1 MHTSNEIF
9 RVLFASVLLGL
20 CLGAC
25 GKNDA
30 APAAKSEGKG
40 GDKSASAPA
49 AGAPAKPAGL
59 PVRATTVT
67 VAAADSEVSAVGNLI
82 AAESVVIRPEIAGR
96 VVRLQIQEGQAVQK
110 GARLLELDQAELQAQ
125 LAGSTANAKTETQ
138 RYDRTK
144 ELFDKSFISQEALDV
159 ARGNMNR
166 AKSRQKQDEALLA
179 KTVINAPFSGVLGL
193 RQVSLGAYVK
203 AGDDIVRLDNIASLK
218 MDFRVPEL
226 YAPKLK
232 SGQTVS
238 LRVDAYPSETFTGK
252 IYALE
257 PSMDEKTRTIMARA
271 EVPNQKAKLRP
282 GMFAR
287 VNVLLES
294 HGNALWVP
302 EQAIWPQ
309 GNDAFVYRVA
319 DGKAHLTK
327 VEIGLRRPG
336 SVQIA
341 KGVQEGD
348 TIVTDGQMK
357 LKDGA
362 PVMVLPATPPTAQ
375 APGSGPAAPKSGG

>member
-1 MHTSNEIF
+1 MYIGWQ
-9 RVLFASVLLGL
+9 RVQLGVLALLLASALA
-20 CLGAC
+20 AC

-30 APAAKSEGKG
+30 AVTAKTEAKG
-40 GDKSASAPA
+40 GDKA
-49 AGAPAKPAGL
+49 AQAGAAPAKPMGL
-59 PVRATTVT
+59 PVKAVT
-67 VAAADSEVSAVGNLI
+67 VSVASADSEVTAVGNLL
-82 AAESVVIRPEIAGR
+82 AAESVVIRPEIDGR
-96 VVRLQIQEGQAVQK
+96 IVDLRIREGQAVQK
-110 GARLLELDQAELQAQ
+110 GARLLALDQAEMQAQ
-125 LAGSTANAKTETQ
+125 LAGSTANAKTESQ
-138 RYDRTK
+138 RYTRTE
-144 ELFDKSFISQEALDV
+144 ELFEKNFISQEALDV

-203 AGDDIVRLDNIASLK
+203 AGEDIVRLDSVASLK

-232 SGQTVS
+232 PGQAVAI
-238 LRVDAYPSETFTGK
+238 RVDAYPGETFNGK

-257 PSMDEKTRTIMARA
+257 PSMDEKTRTVVARA
-271 EVPNQKAKLRP
+271 EVPNPATKLRP

-287 VNVLLES
+287 VNVLLETRS
-294 HGNALWVP
+294 NALWVP

-309 GNDAFVYRVA
+309 GSDSFVYRVVE
-319 DGKAHLTK
+319 GKAMLTK
-327 VEIGLRRPG
+327 VDIGLRRPG
-336 SVQIA
+336 SVEIA
-341 KGVQEGD
+341 AGVSEGD

-362 PVMVLPATPPTAQ
+362 PVTVLPAAPPTAQ
-375 APGSGPAAPKSGG
+375 APAPAQPGG